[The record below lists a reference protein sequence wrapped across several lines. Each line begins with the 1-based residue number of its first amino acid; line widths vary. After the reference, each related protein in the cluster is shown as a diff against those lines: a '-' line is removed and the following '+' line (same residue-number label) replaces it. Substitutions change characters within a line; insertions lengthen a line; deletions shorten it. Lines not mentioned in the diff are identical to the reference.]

1 MRRLLLATLGATL
14 ALAVPAAARDLYL
27 RPAST
32 SMQQP
37 GWFASPY
44 GTPFATV
51 LDDPVVQPAAPDTGA
66 DYLGGVG
73 SGEHYA
79 SVGMAPPALNAGE
92 NVTGATAWVYAATGA
107 AQSLTISLWAGNQV
121 LAWRYFGPGQA
132 AGWRSVPVSQAPTAD
147 QAGKLSLLLR
157 SNSSSSYL
165 PWGRTYA
172 SYVDLATDGNDTAP
186 PSVDSGPAPPLPPAT
201 PSGVTIALSRVH
213 VIVERGRA
221 VAPLTLGCPAGAV
234 GRCRGTVTITLLAD
248 PPKTTAR
255 KLARAARCG
264 RGCRPIGKGK
274 FDIAAGKRR
283 KVKVRMALRRD
294 ALFAK
299 HGRRRRAKVTATMTD
314 GAGRRTV
321 TSRVVTLT
329 D

>member
-14 ALAVPAAARDLYL
+14 ALAGPAAARDLYL

-44 GTPFATV
+44 GSPFAGV
-51 LDDPVVQPAAPDTGA
+51 LDDSVVQPAAPDTGG
-66 DYLGGVG
+66 DYLGGFG
-73 SGEHYA
+73 SGDSYA
-79 SVGMAPPALNAGE
+79 GVALSPPGLGAGE
-92 NVTGATAWVYAATGA
+92 NVTGATAWVYASTGA

-121 LAWRYFGPGQA
+121 VAWRYVGPGQA
-132 AGWRSVPVSQAPTAD
+132 AGWRSVPVSHAPTVD
-147 QAGKLSLLLR
+147 QAGKLAVLLH
-157 SNSSSSYL
+157 SDSSSRSI

-172 SYVDLATDGNDTAP
+172 SYVDLATDGADPSAP
-186 PSVDSGPAPPLPPAT
+186 PPDSAPVPP
-201 PSGVTIALSRVH
+201 PPPPPPGVTIALTRVH

-221 VAPLTLGCPAGAV
+221 VAPLTLACPAGSV
-234 GRCRGTVTITLLAD
+234 GRCRGTVTIALLAD
-248 PPKTTAR
+248 PPKPGTR

-294 ALFAK
+294 DLFAK
-299 HGRRRRAKVTATMTD
+299 HGRRRRARVTATMTD

-329 D
+329 N